1 MKQYIIDELREKKG
15 ITQGQLAEALSVSRQ
30 TVIRWEQMEVED
42 HNFIPDENEEKLC
55 EYFGV
60 EDITNHD
67 NKEWLKVAKA
77 DGEAFAK
84 NLVGKGQQVRKAKEK
99 ILSALKQNNKD
110 LVSEGILYL
119 DLLTTKAICID
130 FFVEYLGEKD
140 FEKAKQYVYAFLS
153 ALIVE

>member
-15 ITQGQLAEALSVSRQ
+15 ITQGQLAEALGVSRQ
-30 TVIRWEQMEVED
+30 TVNRWEQMEVEE
-42 HNFIPDENEEKLC
+42 HNFIPEEQEEKLC

-60 EDITNHD
+60 DNITSHD

-84 NLVGKGQQVRKAKEK
+84 NLVGQGNQVRKAKER
-99 ILSALKQNNKD
+99 ILSALSQNDKD
-110 LVSEGILYL
+110 LVSESILYL

-130 FFVEYLGEKD
+130 FFVEYLSEKD

-153 ALIVE
+153 ALVVE

>member
-15 ITQGQLAEALSVSRQ
+15 ITQGQLAEALGVSRQ

-60 EDITNHD
+60 EDIINHD

-77 DGEAFAK
+77 DGEAFAE
-84 NLVGKGQQVRKAKEK
+84 NLVGKGHQVRKAKEK